1 MMDTRLSDESEWIE
15 MAANPIPGA
24 IIVPHPPLIVPAVG
38 RGQEQKIQATID
50 ACRAAARRAAEWDP
64 EVLIVT
70 SPHCVM
76 YTDYFHIS
84 PGKGASGDMSAFGA
98 PQARLEAV
106 YDGELRD
113 EVIRQAEDAG
123 VRAGTLGERDPSLDH
138 GTFLPLYFLQQAG
151 VNCPIL
157 RVGLSGFSPLEHY
170 RLGRC
175 IAKAVEK
182 LGRRAVFVASGD
194 LSHKLKNDGPYGYAP
209 EGPAFDRQVTQA
221 MADGDFLQFLTMDP
235 GLCDRA
241 AECGL
246 RSFQIMAGAL
256 DGLAVDA
263 ELLSYEGPFGV
274 GYGVAAF
281 SVTGPDESRCFAA
294 QCEKIERDRLAR
306 RKGSEDPWVRL
317 ARLSLETFTRTGK
330 PLDTLPEGL
339 PNEMT
344 TRSAG
349 VFVSLHAHGQLRG
362 CIGTTG
368 PTTENVAWEIV
379 RNAVFACSKDPRFA
393 PVRPDELDSL
403 EYSVDVLGEP
413 EPVSSP
419 AELDVKKYG
428 VIVSRG
434 GRRGLLLPDL
444 EGVDTVEQQ
453 IDIARQKG
461 GIGSH
466 EKYTLERFEVVRHT

>member
-1 MMDTRLSDESEWIE
+1 MPMI
-15 MAANPIPGA
+15 GA
-24 IIVPHPPLIVPAVG
+24 IIVPHPPLIIPTVG
-38 RGQEQKIQATID
+38 RGREREVQKTID
-50 ACRAAARRAAEWDP
+50 AYRTAARQVADWGP

-70 SPHCVM
+70 SPHSIM

-98 PQARLEAV
+98 SQTRLMAE

-113 EVIRQAEDAG
+113 EIIRQTEAAN

-138 GTFLPLYFLQQAG
+138 GTFLPLYFLQEAR

-157 RVGLSGFSPLEHY
+157 RIGLSGFSPLEHY
-170 RLGRC
+170 RLGQC
-175 IAKAVEK
+175 IAKAVDK

-194 LSHKLKNDGPYGYAP
+194 LSHKLKDDGPYGYAP
-209 EGPAFDRQVTQA
+209 EGPVFDRQVTEA
-221 MADGDFLQFLTMDP
+221 MASGDFLRFLTMDP

-263 ELLSYEGPFGV
+263 RLLSHEGVTGV
-274 GYGVAAF
+274 GYGVAVF
-281 SVTGPDESRCFAA
+281 TVTGPDESRCFAA
-294 QCEKIERDRLAR
+294 QCEEIEHARLAE
-306 RKGSEDPWVRL
+306 RKGLEDPWVKL
-317 ARLSLETFTRTGK
+317 ARLSLETFVRTGK
-330 PLDTLPEGL
+330 RLDSLPDGL

-344 TRSAG
+344 DRSAG
-349 VFVSLHAHGQLRG
+349 AFVSLHAHGQLRG

-368 PTTENVAWEIV
+368 PTTESVAWEIV
-379 RNAVFACSKDPRFA
+379 RNAVSAGSRDPRFA
-393 PVRPDELDSL
+393 PVRVDELDSL
-403 EYSVDVLGEP
+403 EYSVDILGEP
-413 EPVSSP
+413 EAISSP
-419 AELDVKKYG
+419 AELDVKRYG
-428 VIVSRG
+428 VIVSCG

-444 EGVDTVEQQ
+444 DGVDTVEQQ
-453 IDIARQKG
+453 IEIARQKG
-461 GIGSH
+461 GISSW